1 MARRRTI
8 GDNPLDMLLPSP
20 STPAARAS
28 KEARTSAV
36 KHGHAPAA
44 AVKLARSVRA
54 TFHLP
59 AALVEDAKN
68 AVVALSGPPVRLT
81 LAALVRDALARE
93 LERLRNAHH
102 KGKPW
107 PRRTAPLVGGRPVS
121 R

>member
-1 MARRRTI
+1 MSKRRPSI
-8 GDNPLDMLLPSP
+8 GDDPLDGLVPRTARAKAPARL
-20 STPAARAS
+20 STSSARQERPAAPDR
-28 KEARTSAV
+28 K
-36 KHGHAPAA
+36 
-44 AVKLARSVRA
+44 VRA

-81 LAALVRDALARE
+81 LAGLVRDALARE

-107 PRRTAPLVGGRPVS
+107 PPRAAPLVGGRPVS

>member
-8 GDNPLDMLLPSP
+8 GENPLDALLAPAPASARP
-20 STPAARAS
+20 RREAPPRAGKQPRPAAPTP
-28 KEARTSAV
+28 K
-36 KHGHAPAA
+36 P
-44 AVKLARSVRA
+44 ARSVRA

-81 LAALVRDALARE
+81 LAGLVRNALARE

-107 PRRTAPLVGGRPVS
+107 PPRTAPLVGGRPVKA
-121 R
+121 